1 MNEYGSQSFVITFSE
16 EFKNSSYLTLVP
28 YNPTTEGLQ
37 RQKTPLW
44 PLFVLLFS

>member
-1 MNEYGSQSFVITFSE
+1 MDKYGGQSFVITFSG

-37 RQKTPLW
+37 MQKKPLW